1 MRPGRTRAWRGGAA
15 SVGGFLSA
23 LGKLLRPV
31 LVLLALATLATLL
44 THYGVDAPPTDLV
57 VFLRPTG

>member
-31 LVLLALATLATLL
+31 LVLLALAILATLL
-44 THYGVDAPPTDLV
+44 THYLAPSGDAAGGDD
-57 VFLRPTG
+57 F